1 MLLTISSMVYYMN
14 LSYGGCRHENVQFLE
29 KLKQL
34 VLFIE
39 RKLEK
44 KVLPLI
50 TMQVASDTKCL

>member
-1 MLLTISSMVYYMN
+1 MDAIKKGVQFKQN
-14 LSYGGCRHENVQFLE
+14 LVGFMCLSLICRHENIQFLE

-44 KVLPLI
+44 KVRFF
-50 TMQVASDTKCL
+50 